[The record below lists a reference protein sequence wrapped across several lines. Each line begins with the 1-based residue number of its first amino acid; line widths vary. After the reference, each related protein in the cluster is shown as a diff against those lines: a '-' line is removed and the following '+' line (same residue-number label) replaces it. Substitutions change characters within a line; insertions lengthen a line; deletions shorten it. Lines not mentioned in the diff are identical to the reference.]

1 MAKGKECVLIVNTA
15 NGYCFT
21 PEKHPSISSA
31 VRAAKESFGFAYRI
45 FVDGKVVKSGFC
57 N

>member
-1 MAKGKECVLIVNTA
+1 MKGQNCTLIVNSR

-31 VRAAKESFGFAYRI
+31 IKSEKESFGFAYRI
-45 FVDGKVVKSGFC
+45 FVDGKCVRRGFC
-57 N
+57 E